1 MKDEGE
7 TGLCYSLCSNYP
19 VQAIYIEG
27 TGGSHA
33 EGVENVLLE

>member
-1 MKDEGE
+1 MLFVVFELPS
-7 TGLCYSLCSNYP
+7 TSY
-19 VQAIYIEG
+19 IYIEG